1 MAYGRMQGMR
11 RNISGGAR
19 RMLGHTS
26 SGIKLLGRT
35 NNHFKSLG
43 ISNPAIDKVLVWWK
57 SMPYLQLTFYRMSWE
72 MENKSFLF
80 LCYYI
85 RYGKIIRRENR

>member
-19 RMLGHTS
+19 RMLEHTS

-43 ISNPAIDKVLVWWK
+43 ISNPAIDKGIGMAEKYGL
-57 SMPYLQLTFYRMSWE
+57 PTIDFLQNELG
-72 MENKSFLF
+72 N
-80 LCYYI
+80 
-85 RYGKIIRRENR
+85 GD

>member
-1 MAYGRMQGMR
+1 MQGMR
-11 RNISGGAR
+11 RSVAGGAR

-43 ISNPAIDKVLVWWK
+43 ISNPAIDRGI
-57 SMPYLQLTFYRMSWE
+57 SMAEKYALPTIDFLQSELGNE
-72 MENKSFLF
+72 
-80 LCYYI
+80 
-85 RYGKIIRRENR
+85 

>member
-11 RNISGGAR
+11 RNVAGGAR

-26 SGIKLLGRT
+26 SGIRFLGRT

-43 ISNPAIDKVLVWWK
+43 ISNPAIDRGI
-57 SMPYLQLTFYRMSWE
+57 SMAEKYALPTIDFLQNELGNGE
-72 MENKSFLF
+72 
-80 LCYYI
+80 
-85 RYGKIIRRENR
+85 

>member
-11 RNISGGAR
+11 RSVAGGAR

-43 ISNPAIDKVLVWWK
+43 ISNPAIDKGI
-57 SMPYLQLTFYRMSWE
+57 SMAERYALPTIDFLQSELGTGE
-72 MENKSFLF
+72 
-80 LCYYI
+80 
-85 RYGKIIRRENR
+85 

>member
-11 RNISGGAR
+11 RNVAGGAR

-26 SGIKLLGRT
+26 SGIRFLGHT

-43 ISNPAIDKVLVWWK
+43 LSNPAIDKGI
-57 SMPYLQLTFYRMSWE
+57 SMAEKYALPTIDFLQNELGNGE
-72 MENKSFLF
+72 
-80 LCYYI
+80 
-85 RYGKIIRRENR
+85 

>member
-11 RNISGGAR
+11 RSVAGGAR

-43 ISNPAIDKVLVWWK
+43 ISNPAIDKGI
-57 SMPYLQLTFYRMSWE
+57 SMAEKYALPTIDFLQNELG
-72 MENKSFLF
+72 N
-80 LCYYI
+80 
-85 RYGKIIRRENR
+85 GD

>member
-1 MAYGRMQGMR
+1 MAYGRMQGMKR
-11 RNISGGAR
+11 SVPGGAR

-43 ISNPAIDKVLVWWK
+43 ISNPAIDKGI
-57 SMPYLQLTFYRMSWE
+57 SMAEKYALPTIDFLQNELG
-72 MENKSFLF
+72 NDD
-80 LCYYI
+80 
-85 RYGKIIRRENR
+85 

>member
-1 MAYGRMQGMR
+1 MAYGRMQGMKR
-11 RNISGGAR
+11 SVAGGAR

-43 ISNPAIDKVLVWWK
+43 ISNPAIDRGI
-57 SMPYLQLTFYRMSWE
+57 SMAEKYALPTIDFLQSELGNE
-72 MENKSFLF
+72 
-80 LCYYI
+80 
-85 RYGKIIRRENR
+85 

>member
-11 RNISGGAR
+11 RSVAGGAR
-19 RMLGHTS
+19 RMLGKTS

-43 ISNPAIDKVLVWWK
+43 ISNPAIDKGI
-57 SMPYLQLTFYRMSWE
+57 SMAERYALPTIDFLQSELGTGE
-72 MENKSFLF
+72 
-80 LCYYI
+80 
-85 RYGKIIRRENR
+85 

>member
-11 RNISGGAR
+11 RSVSGGAR

-43 ISNPAIDKVLVWWK
+43 ISNPAIDKGI
-57 SMPYLQLTFYRMSWE
+57 SMAEKYALPTIDFLQSELGTGE
-72 MENKSFLF
+72 
-80 LCYYI
+80 
-85 RYGKIIRRENR
+85 

>member
-1 MAYGRMQGMR
+1 MQGMR
-11 RNISGGAR
+11 RTVAGGAR

-43 ISNPAIDKVLVWWK
+43 ISNPAIDRGI
-57 SMPYLQLTFYRMSWE
+57 SMAEKYALPTIDFLQSELGNE
-72 MENKSFLF
+72 
-80 LCYYI
+80 
-85 RYGKIIRRENR
+85 

>member
-11 RNISGGAR
+11 RNLSGGAR

-26 SGIKLLGRT
+26 SGIRFLGRT

-43 ISNPAIDKVLVWWK
+43 ISNPTIDRGI
-57 SMPYLQLTFYRMSWE
+57 SMAEKYALPTIDFLQNELG
-72 MENKSFLF
+72 N
-80 LCYYI
+80 
-85 RYGKIIRRENR
+85 GD

>member
-1 MAYGRMQGMR
+1 MVYGRMTGMR
-11 RNISGGAR
+11 RNVAGGAR

-43 ISNPAIDKVLVWWK
+43 LSNPAIDKGI
-57 SMPYLQLTFYRMSWE
+57 SMAEKYALPTIDFLQNELGSGE
-72 MENKSFLF
+72 
-80 LCYYI
+80 
-85 RYGKIIRRENR
+85 

>member
-11 RNISGGAR
+11 RSVAGGAR

-43 ISNPAIDKVLVWWK
+43 ISNPAIDKGI
-57 SMPYLQLTFYRMSWE
+57 SMAEKYALPTIEFLQSELGTGE
-72 MENKSFLF
+72 
-80 LCYYI
+80 
-85 RYGKIIRRENR
+85 

>member
-1 MAYGRMQGMR
+1 MAYGRMQGMKR
-11 RNISGGAR
+11 SVAGGAR

-43 ISNPAIDKVLVWWK
+43 ISNPVIDKGIGMAEKYGL
-57 SMPYLQLTFYRMSWE
+57 PTIDFLQNELG
-72 MENKSFLF
+72 N
-80 LCYYI
+80 
-85 RYGKIIRRENR
+85 GD

>member
-11 RNISGGAR
+11 RSVAGGAR

-26 SGIKLLGRT
+26 SGIKLLERT

-43 ISNPAIDKVLVWWK
+43 ISNPAIDKGI
-57 SMPYLQLTFYRMSWE
+57 SMAEKYALPFVCFIATQ
-72 MENKSFLF
+72 NQ
-80 LCYYI
+80 CGPI
-85 RYGKIIRRENR
+85 

>member
-1 MAYGRMQGMR
+1 MAYGRFQGMC
-11 RNISGGAR
+11 RNVAGGVR

-43 ISNPAIDKVLVWWK
+43 LSNPAIDKGI
-57 SMPYLQLTFYRMSWE
+57 SMAEKYALPTIDFLQSELGS
-72 MENKSFLF
+72 
-80 LCYYI
+80 
-85 RYGKIIRRENR
+85 GD

>member
-11 RNISGGAR
+11 RTVAGGAR

-43 ISNPAIDKVLVWWK
+43 ISNPAIDKGI
-57 SMPYLQLTFYRMSWE
+57 SMAERYALPTIDFLQSELGTGE
-72 MENKSFLF
+72 
-80 LCYYI
+80 
-85 RYGKIIRRENR
+85 

>member
-1 MAYGRMQGMR
+1 MAYGRFQGIR
-11 RNISGGAR
+11 RNVAGGAR

-43 ISNPAIDKVLVWWK
+43 ISNPAIDRGI
-57 SMPYLQLTFYRMSWE
+57 SMAEKYGLPTIDFLQSELGNE
-72 MENKSFLF
+72 
-80 LCYYI
+80 
-85 RYGKIIRRENR
+85 

>member
-1 MAYGRMQGMR
+1 MAYGRMAGMR
-11 RNISGGAR
+11 RNVAGGAR

-43 ISNPAIDKVLVWWK
+43 ISNPAIDKGI
-57 SMPYLQLTFYRMSWE
+57 SMAEKYALPTID
-72 MENKSFLF
+72 FLHSE
-80 LCYYI
+80 L
-85 RYGKIIRRENR
+85 GNGE

>member
-1 MAYGRMQGMR
+1 MAYGRMQSMR
-11 RNISGGAR
+11 RNVAGGAR

-43 ISNPAIDKVLVWWK
+43 ISNPAIDRGI
-57 SMPYLQLTFYRMSWE
+57 SMAEKYALPTIDFLQNELG
-72 MENKSFLF
+72 N
-80 LCYYI
+80 
-85 RYGKIIRRENR
+85 GD

>member
-11 RNISGGAR
+11 RSVAGGAR

-43 ISNPAIDKVLVWWK
+43 ISNPAIDKGI
-57 SMPYLQLTFYRMSWE
+57 SMTEKYALPTIDFLQNELG
-72 MENKSFLF
+72 N
-80 LCYYI
+80 
-85 RYGKIIRRENR
+85 GD

>member
-1 MAYGRMQGMR
+1 MAYGRMQGMKR
-11 RNISGGAR
+11 SVAGGAR

-43 ISNPAIDKVLVWWK
+43 ISNPAIDRGI
-57 SMPYLQLTFYRMSWE
+57 SMAERYALPTIDFLQSELGTGE
-72 MENKSFLF
+72 
-80 LCYYI
+80 
-85 RYGKIIRRENR
+85 

>member
-1 MAYGRMQGMR
+1 MQGMKR
-11 RNISGGAR
+11 SVAGGAR

-43 ISNPAIDKVLVWWK
+43 ISNPAIDKGIGMAEKYGL
-57 SMPYLQLTFYRMSWE
+57 PTIDFLQSELGNE
-72 MENKSFLF
+72 
-80 LCYYI
+80 
-85 RYGKIIRRENR
+85 

>member
-11 RNISGGAR
+11 RNVAGGAR

-26 SGIKLLGRT
+26 SGIRFLGRT

-43 ISNPAIDKVLVWWK
+43 LSNPAIDKGI
-57 SMPYLQLTFYRMSWE
+57 SMAEKYGLPTIDFLQSELGNE
-72 MENKSFLF
+72 
-80 LCYYI
+80 
-85 RYGKIIRRENR
+85 

>member
-11 RNISGGAR
+11 RSVAGGAR

-43 ISNPAIDKVLVWWK
+43 ISNPAIDKGIGMAEKYGL
-57 SMPYLQLTFYRMSWE
+57 PTIDFLQNELGNGE
-72 MENKSFLF
+72 
-80 LCYYI
+80 
-85 RYGKIIRRENR
+85 